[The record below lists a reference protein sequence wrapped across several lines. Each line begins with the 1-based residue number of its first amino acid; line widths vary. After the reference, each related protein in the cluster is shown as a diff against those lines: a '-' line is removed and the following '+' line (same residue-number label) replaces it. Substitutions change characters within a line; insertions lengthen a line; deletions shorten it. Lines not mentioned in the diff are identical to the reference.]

1 MISAPP
7 SPNKKKLVGGFNPLE
22 KIFSSNWIISPNKGE
37 NTIYSKPP
45 PGKKKTQYTADP
57 LAAFPLP
64 NAAATQFAAFAP
76 GAQDCPD
83 RTTLAALACNARPN
97 VRDSGKLIGFES
109 GA

>member
-45 PGKKKTQYTADP
+45 PGKKKKHSTPRILLQLFHFRMQLQLSLLPSHQELRIVLTEP
-57 LAAFPLP
+57 LWLHWLVMLDQ
-64 NAAATQFAAFAP
+64 TLGIP
-76 GAQDCPD
+76 G
-83 RTTLAALACNARPN
+83 N
-97 VRDSGKLIGFES
+97 
-109 GA
+109 